1 MERPTS
7 TMCPGHP
14 GEKFIS
20 GVVSGFPAGVG
31 AWGRQPVKCWTL
43 ELFSDRCDRCDGV
56 DDLKWFLGYIG
67 DEKLPSYIRDYN
79 KPL

>member
-14 GEKFIS
+14 GWFP
-20 GVVSGFPAGVG
+20 GFPRGWG
-31 AWGRQPVKCWTL
+31 HGRQPVKCWTL

-56 DDLKWFLGYIG
+56 DDLKWVAWGI
-67 DEKLPSYIRDYN
+67 
-79 KPL
+79 